1 MHSLESGL
9 VKADNIKDFF
19 VQNRSEFS
27 KQLLNEAINVKD
39 KIDEIHRIGNIDLIS
54 NASRLALYVVEGKKD
69 ELVEFAK
76 IEGEAWAGHE
86 LTVSF
91 KLEWLQAIHRVL
103 WRFLYHFECMQGKE
117 ADREAFFTLERNIN
131 EMMDMFLNT
140 FFLSFSDFK
149 ERRLKTQQELIENL
163 SVPIIPLTDS
173 VSILPLIGDVDLP
186 RIQTIKEKLL
196 RQISNLKISTLI
208 IDFSGVTILE
218 REITEEIKKVLQGV
232 KMMGCKPVIT
242 GLRPETV
249 HTMIDFCSSLDEY
262 AETKGTLQKA
272 LNSYF
277 K

>member
-1 MHSLESGL
+1 MESRL
-9 VKADNIKDFF
+9 AKTDTIKNFF
-19 VQNRSEFS
+19 IENQSEFS
-27 KQLLNEAINVKD
+27 KQLLEEAINVRD
-39 KIDEIHRIGNIDLIS
+39 KINEIHRIGNIDLIS
-54 NASRLALYVVEGKKD
+54 NANRLALYVVEGKRD

-76 IEGEAWAGHE
+76 VEGEAWACHE

-103 WRFLYHFECMQGKE
+103 WRFLYHFECMQEKE

-131 EMMDMFLNT
+131 EMMDIFLNT

-163 SVPIIPLTDS
+163 SVPIIPITDS
-173 VSILPLIGDVDLP
+173 VSILPLIGEIDPP

-196 RQISNLKISTLI
+196 RQISVLKISTII

-218 REITEEIKKVLQGV
+218 RQITEEIKKVLQGV
-232 KMMGCKPVIT
+232 KMMGCKPIIT
-242 GLRPETV
+242 GLRPKTV
-249 HTMIDFCSSLDEY
+249 QTMMDFCVALEEY